1 MVLGCGVR
9 VDRQGRLTGAL
20 ARRIEA
26 AAQAYAR
33 GREPHAVVIASGGR
47 RWAGV
52 VEADAM
58 ARELVRRGVPEHA
71 VVRERCSLSTR
82 QNARFAAEVLSRR
95 GIARATVVTCAWHA
109 PRAASLFRMHGLSVD
124 VVPVAPAPAPLRRRF
139 WRWGRERVLSWV
151 QVRGA
156 EAQPSR

>member
-9 VDRQGRLTGAL
+9 LDARGILTGAL
-20 ARRIEA
+20 AARIA
-26 AAQAYAR
+26 AAAEAYAR
-33 GREPHAVVIASGGR
+33 QGDPRAVVIASGGR

-58 ARELVRRGVPEHA
+58 ARELVRQGVPEGA

-82 QNARFAAEVLSRR
+82 QNARFTAEVLARR
-95 GIARATVVTCAWHA
+95 GIGRAMVVTCAWHA
-109 PRAASLFRMHGLSVD
+109 PRAASLFRMHGVAVD
-124 VVPVAPAPAPLRRRF
+124 VVAVPPARAPLRRRF

-151 QVRGA
+151 QVRA
-156 EAQPSR
+156 REPRHV